1 MKKTYQKPAIDMEAL
16 ESEQAIAAASNPI
29 LLNSSDEAAVNA
41 DEAAARMQTSS
52 DESTSTFSVWDD

>member
-1 MKKTYQKPAIDMEAL
+1 MKKTYQKPAIIMEVL
-16 ESEQAIAAASNPI
+16 ESEQAIAAASI
-29 LLNSSDEAAVNA
+29 LLNSSSEAVNA

>member
-1 MKKTYQKPAIDMEAL
+1 MKKTYQKPALDMEAL

-41 DEAAARMQTSS
+41 DEAAARVQTSS
-52 DESTSTFSVWDD
+52 DESTSNFSVWDD

>member
-1 MKKTYQKPAIDMEAL
+1 MKKTYQKPAIDMEVL

-29 LLNSSDEAAVNA
+29 LLNSSDPAVNA
-41 DEAAARMQTSS
+41 DESAARVQTSS

>member
-1 MKKTYQKPAIDMEAL
+1 MKKIYQKPAIDMEAL
-16 ESEQAIAAASNPI
+16 ESEQAIAAASI